1 MPPAAPGEGEE
12 PVLRPGHTDASV
24 TDALSAPPLS
34 RAPKS
39 WLVGFTIAFALLVLL
54 IVSVLYLFSEGVG
67 IWGIQIPVA
76 WGFAIIAFV
85 FWIGIGHAGT
95 LISAIL
101 LLLYQPWRTSISRFT
116 EAMTLFAI
124 AAASL
129 FPILHLGR
137 PWLFY
142 WLIPYPSA
150 IGVWPQFRSPLVWDL
165 FAITTY
171 ATLSLVFWYIGLV
184 PDLATM
190 RDRAVRRGAKIA
202 YGVLALGWRGS
213 ARHWQRYQVSYVI
226 LAALAT
232 PLVVSVHS
240 VVSFDFAV
248 AIVPGWHSTI
258 FPPYFVAGAIFSGF
272 AMVVILVIPIRRIYN
287 LYDFIT
293 ERHLDNSAKILLLT
307 GLIVSYGYFSE
318 AFYAW
323 YSADEYHR
331 YMMYN
336 RAFGDYAPYFWALI
350 AFNFLAPQIFWSR
363 RARRHIPT
371 LFVVSLLVL
380 LGMWYERFV
389 IVVQS
394 LHRDYLPSSWRH
406 YDATFWDWT
415 TLLGTF
421 GLFFT
426 LLFVFVRLL
435 PMVSMTEVRELA
447 HHERGEAG
455 K

>member
-1 MPPAAPGEGEE
+1 MTGSGPEQTEDAVMEA
-12 PVLRPGHTDASV
+12 GHGDASI
-24 TDALSAPPLS
+24 TEAIGGIPLS
-34 RAPKS
+34 RAPKT
-39 WLVGFTIAFALLVLL
+39 WVIGFAIAFALLILL
-54 IVSVLYLFSEGVG
+54 IVSVLYLFSVGVG
-67 IWGIQIPVA
+67 IWGIQVPVA

-101 LLLYQPWRTSISRFT
+101 LLMHQPWRTSISRFT

-124 AAASL
+124 AAAGI

-150 IGVWPQFRSPLVWDL
+150 IGAWPQFRSPLVWDV
-165 FAITTY
+165 FAISTY

-184 PDLATM
+184 PDLASM
-190 RDRAVRRGAKIA
+190 RDRAKHRLAKIA
-202 YGVLALGWRGS
+202 YGVMALGWRGS
-213 ARHWQRYQVSYVI
+213 ARHWHRYQVAYVI
-226 LAALAT
+226 LAALAA

-248 AIVPGWHSTI
+248 AILPGWHSTV

-272 AMVVILVIPIRRIYN
+272 AMVLVLVIPIRRIYR
-287 LYDFIT
+287 LEAFIT
-293 ERHLDNSAKILLLT
+293 ELHLENSAKILLVT
-307 GLIVSYGYFSE
+307 GLIVSYGYISE
-318 AFYAW
+318 AFFAW

-331 YMMYN
+331 YIMYN
-336 RAFGDYAPYFWALI
+336 RAFGEYAPYFWALI
-350 AFNFLAPQIFWSR
+350 AFNFLAPQVFWVR
-363 RARRHIPT
+363 RMRRHVPT
-371 LFVVSLLVL
+371 LFGVSLLVL

-394 LHRDYLPSSWRH
+394 LHRDYMPSAWGS
-406 YDATFWDWT
+406 YDATFWDWST
-415 TLLGTF
+415 ILGSF
-421 GLFFT
+421 GLFLT

-435 PMVSMTEVRELA
+435 PMISISEVRELA
-447 HHERGEAG
+447 HEERHGRG
-455 K
+455 G